1 MKVLKGLRSA
11 WSSVI
16 RRQMMPLQQF
26 ALVGVLNSETRGLG
40 DLLVAGMKGQGLL
53 PKVLLRTG
61 DESIQSQ
68 TSTGS
73 FGTTHLSPQSG
84 HRAPKTS
91 NSTAWRPVLDAG
103 ILAMIFARER
113 ILGISAPKSWR
124 GSRAFTKIHRACL
137 TSIHSAGG
145 RGMAIERR

>member
-1 MKVLKGLRSA
+1 MTPCQR
-11 WSSVI
+11 
-16 RRQMMPLQQF
+16 F
-26 ALVGVLNSETRGLG
+26 ALVGVLHSEPFRGLG

-53 PKVLLRTG
+53 PKVLFRTG
-61 DESIQSQ
+61 NESIQSQ
-68 TSTGS
+68 PSTGS
-73 FGTTHLSPQSG
+73 FETTRLSPQSG

-103 ILAMIFARER
+103 ILAMIFARDS
-113 ILGISAPKSWR
+113 ILGISAPKSWM
-124 GSRAFTKIHRACL
+124 GPKAFAKINRACL